1 MLDMRE
7 MQFTTSGRASILVA
21 LETLGIGPGDRVLLP
36 TYHCPTMV
44 SPAVE
49 RGAVP
54 LFYPISETGSPMLAW
69 LQAQDLRGVRALLV
83 AHFFG
88 LPQPMVELRRWCDEH
103 RIALIEDCA
112 HALFGRS
119 GERDIGRWGDVAIGS
134 LTKFLPVPE
143 GGCLVVN
150 NGACSPTLNPCG
162 ATVQVKAALD
172 ILEVGARHGRLTGL
186 NAVIAWPLAAIRG
199 LRGRRLKQPV
209 GTNAD
214 AAVADAHA
222 GQDSFVLDVAL
233 AHRSLSR
240 ASRWVAEALP
250 RERIVLRRRQR
261 YAQLTE
267 RLAGHTGLQALLPVL
282 PPDCAPYVFPLW
294 VAEPDPGYA
303 EPRRLEMPVSRWDWL
318 WPGVPALGGDHGLA
332 WSHHVLQLS
341 CHQDLTDT
349 DLDRLVD
356 TLLRLY
362 AAAPATAPAAA
373 APQPMNRI
381 TA

>member
-1 MLDMRE
+1 MLGMPEMR
-7 MQFTTSGRASILVA
+7 FTTSGRASILLAVEA
-21 LETLGIGPGDRVLLP
+21 LGIGRGDRVLLP

-44 SPAVE
+44 SPTVE

-54 LFYPISETGSPMLAW
+54 LFYPIDERGSPMLAW

-83 AHFFG
+83 VHLFG
-88 LPQPMVELRRWCDEH
+88 LPQPMAVLRRWCDEKH
-103 RIALIEDCA
+103 IALIEDCA

-134 LTKFLPVPE
+134 LTKFLPLPE

-150 NGACSPTLNPCG
+150 SGARSPALRPCS
-162 ATVQVKAALD
+162 ATAQVKAAVD
-172 ILEVGARHGRLTGL
+172 ILEVGARHGRLAGL
-186 NAVIAWPLAAIRG
+186 NAVIAWPLAALRG
-199 LRGRRLKQPV
+199 LRRRRQKPAAS
-209 GTNAD
+209 TNTD
-214 AAVADAHA
+214 TAAVADADP
-222 GQDSFVLDVAL
+222 DSFALDVTL

-240 ASRWVAEALP
+240 ASRWIAEMLP

-261 YAQLTE
+261 YAQLAE
-267 RLAGHTGLQALLPVL
+267 RLAGHAGLRALLPAL

-303 EPRRLEMPVSRWDWL
+303 ELRRLEMPVSRWDWL
-318 WPGVPALGGDHGLA
+318 WPGVPALAGDHGLA

-362 AAAPATAPAAA
+362 AAAPATAPAATS
-373 APQPMNRI
+373 PPPTNRI
-381 TA
+381 PA